1 MLLAVRCVLLT
12 ALLLAPAMSVAKG
25 RVAFIVGNS
34 SYENAPPLPNP
45 TNDARLVAR
54 TLTDLGFEVSQHT
67 NLSRW
72 EIAGELSNFL
82 KRTEGADLTLFYFAG
97 HGMQF
102 GGRNFLLGTDA
113 RLESELDIQAEAL
126 DLDQVTRLLRKN
138 SRAALIF
145 VDACRDNPVATD
157 FYRRTL
163 PATRSAGLRG
173 LAELSQ
179 RFDGAM
185 VTFSASPGQVAYDGA
200 GAYSPFATALATHL
214 PTPNIEIL
222 TLMKRVIGDVK
233 KETGDRQVPM
243 VSNDLSREIVLREV
257 ALRPQNSDPT
267 VGLDQEKTV
276 FDAAKEL
283 ATLHG
288 WAKYFEKYP
297 KGAFRTR
304 ALEEEHTVLLREAAH
319 LEAGFR
325 IHKKFDGLTP
335 ETARKLEAR
344 FGLNTNEILGV
355 QALLKSRGFYEGALD
370 GLPGPGTRAA
380 LVAFQQAYDLPE
392 TGMITRATTAALGWN
407 IQKLNDRP
415 VFSSL
420 RLKPIPRDHYETL
433 GMDPRLFELPYA
445 NAFRVR
451 VIYGYLNDRL
461 YVATRDI
468 WGYTKYNPRNIEEG
482 AKIYPVSIGSAA
494 ENKFVYDLTRFDP
507 QFWSADGADVP
518 ANDRKTYGP
527 SIGLWQPE
535 GSPEPNG
542 GWTFVGDE
550 SSRFRRWDRGQP
562 DNWRGFQNYAQLWL
576 RGGDWDEAPE
586 LVDGPFWDDSVYF
599 NDRVII
605 ELE

>member
-243 VSNDLSREIVLREV
+243 VSNDLSREIYLLEKAALPVTPAETAIDTRSEVERVFEAAREIDTE
-257 ALRPQNSDPT
+257 R
-267 VGLDQEKTV
+267 
-276 FDAAKEL
+276 
-283 ATLHG
+283 G
-288 WAKYFEKYP
+288 WALFMNRFPQSEFHEQAILRWESAIFTELRNNNRGAWAARAAELWNAKAEEIESSLQLSRFVYRQVQTELDRRGYP
-297 KGAFRTR
+297 VGAVDGVFGRQSRLALGRFQEENSIR
-304 ALEEEHTVLLREAAH
+304 ARGFVTV
-319 LEAGFR
+319 
-325 IHKKFDGLTP
+325 
-335 ETARKLEAR
+335 ETAQALGLSVRHNGLVPMPTYSSAEAR
-344 FGLNTNEILGV
+344 WYRREYLS
-355 QALLKSRGFYEGALD
+355 LLEF
-370 GLPGPGTRAA
+370 
-380 LVAFQQAYDLPE
+380 
-392 TGMITRATTAALGWN
+392 
-407 IQKLNDRP
+407 
-415 VFSSL
+415 
-420 RLKPIPRDHYETL
+420 
-433 GMDPRLFELPYA
+433 DPRLSAAAEALKGHRSIFGHS
-445 NAFRVR
+445 N
-451 VIYGYLNDRL
+451 GKL
-461 YVATRDI
+461 YVTVKLPRQIDLESAQEMAAKVGGHLATITSKGENDFIYEMSIRDRGL
-468 WGYTKYNPRNIEEG
+468 WRDCQSQC
-482 AKIYPVSIGSAA
+482 VDS
-494 ENKFVYDLTRFDP
+494 F
-507 QFWSADGADVP
+507 
-518 ANDRKTYGP
+518 GP
-527 SIGLWQPE
+527 SFGLFQP
-535 GSPEPNG
+535 PESQEPAG
-542 GWTFVGDE
+542 GWQWVTGEPFTY
-550 SSRFRRWDRGQP
+550 
-562 DNWRGFQNYAQLWL
+562 DNWSIYSPGNYTGRDYFASFFK
-576 RGGDWDEAPE
+576 RNGKGNPIFHGDDWHDMPSSTDAI
-586 LVDGPFWDDSVYF
+586 
-599 NDRVII
+599 VIEI
-605 ELE
+605 D